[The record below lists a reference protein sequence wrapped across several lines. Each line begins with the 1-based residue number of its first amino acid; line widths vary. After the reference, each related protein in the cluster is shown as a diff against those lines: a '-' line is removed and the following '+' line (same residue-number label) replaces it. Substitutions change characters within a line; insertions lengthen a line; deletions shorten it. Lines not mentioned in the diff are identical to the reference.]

1 MSLLKVLPDQCN
13 IFTHYHAF
21 LKIILNLVRLL
32 ICSLLSPHP
41 MMECVHGGVLLFSN
55 ISYPWYLEEY

>member
-1 MSLLKVLPDQCN
+1 MSLLKALHDQCN

-21 LKIILNLVRLL
+21 FNVSMAESF
-32 ICSLLSPHP
+32 C
-41 MMECVHGGVLLFSN
+41 LFN